1 PLVMLRTRLVAG
13 VTSGVVLS
21 AVFASALTV
30 AAFIEA
36 FVEPW
41 RVEPGTPAPVTLRL
55 PRTTLRAYDRE
66 TGASRLIAA
75 SSTVARSESGTD
87 PTLAGLVKAY
97 EKGRRPPRATH
108 VAAQWVVYFVLSVV
122 ATAYMRR
129 ISAKNGALLRTQVAL
144 FALSF
149 AFLAL
154 SKIF

>member
-1 PLVMLRTRLVAG
+1 MLRTRLVAG

-75 SSTVARSESGTD
+75 NS
-87 PTLAGLVKAY
+87 
-97 EKGRRPPRATH
+97 RAC
-108 VAAQWVVYFVLSVV
+108 
-122 ATAYMRR
+122 
-129 ISAKNGALLRTQVAL
+129 ALLATRKAETGQ
-144 FALSF
+144 
-149 AFLAL
+149 
-154 SKIF
+154 ITIR